1 MKIKNYVIGID
12 YGSDSCRSII
22 VDANTGEQIGGE
34 VFAYP
39 RWKNKEFCTPEQN
52 IYRQHPLD
60 YIEGLE
66 FVIKKPLENLPKEV
80 RENIRGISVDTTGST
95 PVAVDEKGTPLALL
109 KEFEK
114 NPNAMFV
121 LWKDHSST
129 EEADLI
135 NKTAK
140 SWGGVDYTKYSGG
153 VYSSE
158 WFWAKLLHIIKVDA
172 KVAEKIYSWVEHCD
186 WIPALLTGVDR
197 AEEIKRSRC
206 SAGHKAMWNEEF
218 GGLPSEEF
226 LRLLDS
232 RLADLRKNMYTK
244 TYTSE
249 EKAGVI
255 SKEWANRLGLPEDV
269 VIGIGAFDA
278 HMGAVGGQIKPYSFV
293 KVMGTS
299 TCDILMIPKNEMVG
313 VLVPGIC
320 GQVDGSVVEGMIGLE
335 AGQSGFGDIYSWF
348 RELLLWPIKS
358 LDMFTEDQIEEYRDQ
373 MLPMLEKKALEI
385 NASESTVFSLD
396 WMNGRR
402 TPNANQKLKGAIS
415 NLTLDSD
422 APKIYRSLIE
432 GTAYGA
438 KAIVDTF
445 IEKNIR
451 IDEIIGIGGVAKKSP
466 LIMQVMADVLNKPIK
481 VADSL
486 QTVALGAAIFA
497 AKVSGVYENIQDA
510 QEVIG
515 SKFQREYF
523 PIEENVEVYKKYYEE
538 YKQLGKHIENRVN

>member
-1 MKIKNYVIGID
+1 MKRKNYVIGID